1 AAELHVFGNNGDAPE
16 LTPDVAVDHVEF
28 TGSIST
34 GDKLLE
40 VFAENVKVDA
50 GVTLDTGEDDI
61 LFRARRIGTAELENL
76 TPIAAGDA
84 FTQTVS
90 IDVGTGATLQGGG
103 IFLLA
108 TAEDREFSEII
119 GASKLASNFVID
131 PLKDKVA
138 ELTALPVKVLLK
150 ESTAT
155 ITLHDGAK
163 LLGEGTVEV
172 EATAKSVSEG
182 NAISTL
188 FSIGFTQAKATATVD
203 VQKDVEIE
211 AA

>member
-1 AAELHVFGNNGDAPE
+1 GADGMNEISGTGETVQFVNPEESLIINGHKGADTITVDSLDPAFAAELHVFGNNGDAPE

-84 FTQTVS
+84 FTKTVS
-90 IDVGTGATLQGGG
+90 IDVGTGATLKGGG
-103 IFLLA
+103 
-108 TAEDREFSEII
+108 
-119 GASKLASNFVID
+119 
-131 PLKDKVA
+131 
-138 ELTALPVKVLLK
+138 
-150 ESTAT
+150 
-155 ITLHDGAK
+155 
-163 LLGEGTVEV
+163 
-172 EATAKSVSEG
+172 
-182 NAISTL
+182 
-188 FSIGFTQAKATATVD
+188 
-203 VQKDVEIE
+203 
-211 AA
+211 